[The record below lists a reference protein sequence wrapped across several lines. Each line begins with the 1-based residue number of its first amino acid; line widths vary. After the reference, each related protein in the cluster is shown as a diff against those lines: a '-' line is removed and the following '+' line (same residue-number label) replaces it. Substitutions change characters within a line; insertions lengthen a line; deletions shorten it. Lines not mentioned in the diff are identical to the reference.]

1 MTEELSVLGEPEF
14 ELDKFREIHF
24 EYVESLGGA
33 HKTIKFTTYLTA
45 SELFEIVG
53 DLVYQGENRT
63 DSTGD
68 AE

>member
-1 MTEELSVLGEPEF
+1 MIEELSVLGEPEF

-53 DLVYQGENRT
+53 DLVGRDENHT
-63 DSTGD
+63 DSMRG